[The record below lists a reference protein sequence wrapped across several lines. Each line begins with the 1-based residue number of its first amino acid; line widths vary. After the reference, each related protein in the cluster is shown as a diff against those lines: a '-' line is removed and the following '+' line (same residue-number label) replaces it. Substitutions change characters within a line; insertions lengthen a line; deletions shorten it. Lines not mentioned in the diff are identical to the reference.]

1 MRERT
6 HVLMIA
12 AIHHEILATPCWCNI
27 AAIASKSRPIEILSR
42 MLGRILFFS
51 MQWLPLL
58 NVGGAFR
65 IYIMRRQINVLCQLK
80 VAVIKST
87 HGDAR

>member
-1 MRERT
+1 
-6 HVLMIA
+6 
-12 AIHHEILATPCWCNI
+12 
-27 AAIASKSRPIEILSR
+27 
-42 MLGRILFFS
+42 